1 MKNNKFRLIV
11 ALFMLLPCMEAF
23 AQSTESALTVD
34 SKMIFYVVTGFT
46 LVIALLVLGVSVVVL
61 QLLKTFV
68 RQQAEKIAVEKG
80 VELVEEESAWS
91 KIWTK
96 LNDFRPMEEE
106 GDIVLD
112 HNYDGIRELDNHLPP
127 WWKWLFYI
135 TIIFAVFYLGAYHV
149 FDSLPLQEEEYM
161 AQIEEAE
168 AASAARLANLPESNI
183 DENNVTF
190 VEDAGLLAKGKQV
203 FNLNCAQC
211 HKENGGGGI
220 GPNLTDEYWLHGGS
234 INDIYKTIKVGVP
247 EKGMI
252 SWEPLLSPE
261 QMQNVSSYII
271 TMRGTNP
278 EGAKDPQG
286 ELYVPET
293 PTLDEDQ
300 ASADSTVVAEL

>member
-1 MKNNKFRLIV
+1 MSHKKLIILTTLFLIP
-11 ALFMLLPCMEAF
+11 ALGAF
-23 AQSTESALTVD
+23 AQDTGSLTVD
-34 SKMIFYVVTGFT
+34 SKTIFYVVTSFT

-68 RQQAEKIAVEKG
+68 RQQAEKIAAEKG
-80 VELVEEESAWS
+80 IELVEEESAWT
-91 KIWTK
+91 KMWAK

-106 GDIVLD
+106 GELVLD

-183 DENNVTF
+183 DENSVVF
-190 VEDAGLLAKGKQV
+190 VEDAGLLAKGKQI

-220 GPNLTDEYWLHGGS
+220 GPNLTDDYWLHGGS
-234 INDIYKTIKVGVP
+234 IGDIYKTIKVGVP

-261 QMQNVSSYII
+261 QMQNVSSYIM
-271 TMRGTNP
+271 TLKGTNP
-278 EGAKDPQG
+278 PGAKDPQG
-286 ELYVPET
+286 ELYVPEVLPEQPSET
-293 PTLDEDQ
+293 
-300 ASADSTVVAEL
+300 DSTVVAKL